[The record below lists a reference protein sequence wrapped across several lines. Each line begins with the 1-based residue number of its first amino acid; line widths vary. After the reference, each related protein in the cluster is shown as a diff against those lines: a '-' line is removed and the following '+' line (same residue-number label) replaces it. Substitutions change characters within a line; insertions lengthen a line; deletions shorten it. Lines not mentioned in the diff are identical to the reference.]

1 MFAESSSLGLAVLLP
16 GAVVVGTADDA
27 GGWVGFVVVVVV
39 VEGVLLSMVASFV
52 NLSEI
57 LFNCS
62 RLGRIMWTS
71 GSRHVG
77 SCNPSTADSW
87 RTFTGT
93 SCDITVS
100 RSLGPVPLLFPSS
113 GKRPSNPSS
122 LLIPIAFEPVVQLEE
137 RIVNANKGTLP
148 FFVSR
153 ICAEFAPFADR
164 SARCS
169 APMGTSRFITPELDS
184 SVYVLGSKIASC
196 VYQPI
201 SGLRFRNCSFLGTGG

>member
-16 GAVVVGTADDA
+16 GAVVVGTADDG
-27 GGWVGFVVVVVV
+27 GGWVEFVVVVM
-39 VEGVLLSMVASFV
+39 VEGVLVSMVASFV
-52 NLSEI
+52 NRSDI
-57 LFNCS
+57 LFSCS
-62 RLGRIMWTS
+62 RLGRIIWTS

-77 SCNPSTADSW
+77 SWSPSTADSC

-100 RSLGPVPLLFPSS
+100 RSLGPVPLLSPSS
-113 GKRPSNPSS
+113 VNKPSNSSS
-122 LLIPIAFEPVVQLEE
+122 LLMPIALDPVVQLEE
-137 RIVNANKGTLP
+137 RIVSASSGTLP

-164 SARCS
+164 SARWS

-196 VYQPI
+196 AFYQPG
-201 SGLRFRNCSFLGTGG
+201 SGL